1 MSREYVGREYESI
14 SGVKVTKSEERRAQ
28 PRMSTNATIILEREG
43 FCEDYQVMD
52 FSSGG
57 MRVRGERPLVVNQD
71 LSVMLYI
78 ERSEVRATGKVVW
91 CKGPE
96 DGQFTI
102 GIKVEVGETEARAIL
117 NRYLATL

>member
-1 MSREYVGREYESI
+1 M
-14 SGVKVTKSEERRAQ
+14 TKFRDQ
-28 PRMSTNATIILEREG
+28 PRMSTNATIILEREE

-52 FSSGG
+52 FSGGG

-71 LSVMLYI
+71 LSVVLYI
-78 ERSEVRATGKVVW
+78 DRSEIPTTGKVVW

-102 GIKVEVGETEARAIL
+102 GIKIEVADAEARAIL
-117 NRYLATL
+117 ARYMATL

>member
-1 MSREYVGREYESI
+1 MLQSI

-43 FCEDYQVMD
+43 ICEDYQVMD

-57 MRVRGERPLVVNQD
+57 MRVRGEHPLVVNQD
-71 LSVMLYI
+71 LSVVLYI
-78 ERSEVRATGKVVW
+78 EKREIPTTGKVVW

-96 DGQFTI
+96 DGHFTI
-102 GIKVEVGETEARAIL
+102 GIKIEVADAEARAIL
-117 NRYLATL
+117 ARYTATL